1 MREGLNPVN
10 TAKENKMRKQD
21 REHVESKRFKALS
34 AQTDKT
40 NLLEPE
46 AALTKVKSLANAKFD
61 ETVDVAVNLGVDP
74 RHGDQMVRGT
84 TTLPFGT
91 GKSRRVLVFAKGP
104 KAQDAIDAGADLVG
118 AEELIEQVTKG
129 TLDWKQ
135 YDLIMA
141 TPDMMGQVG
150 RLGATFKQKMP
161 NPKAQTVTPNIG
173 QAVSDVKKA
182 ARVEY
187 RVDKAGIVH
196 APIGKVSY
204 TTEQLTENFHSLMDA
219 LVKAKPTAAKGRYL
233 KKINISATMGPAVG
247 IDPTNAQKVV
257 K

>member
-1 MREGLNPVN
+1 
-10 TAKENKMRKQD
+10 MRKQD
-21 REHVESKRFKALS
+21 RVQLESKRYKALLGKVTKLEVL
-34 AQTDKT
+34 Q
-40 NLLEPE
+40 LEP
-46 AALTKVKSLANAKFD
+46 ALEKVKGLATAKFD
-61 ETVDVAVNLGVDP
+61 ETVDVAINLGVDP

-91 GKSRRVLVFAKGP
+91 GKSRRVLVFAKGD
-104 KAQDAIDAGADLVG
+104 KAKDAEAAGADLVG

-141 TPDMMGQVG
+141 TPDLMGQVG
-150 RLGATFKQKMP
+150 RLGAIFKAKMP

-187 RVDKAGIVH
+187 RVDKAGIIH

-204 TTEQLTENFHSLMDA
+204 SAEQLKDNFHALIDA
-219 LVKAKPTAAKGRYL
+219 VVKARPTAAKGRYL
-233 KKINISATMGPAVG
+233 KKISVSATMGPSVA
-247 IDPTNAQKVV
+247 IDPLTAQKPVI

>member
-1 MREGLNPVN
+1 
-10 TAKENKMRKQD
+10 MRKQD
-21 REHVESKRFKALS
+21 RKHVISNRYKELVKKVNDESF
-34 AQTDKT
+34 D
-40 NLLEPE
+40 PE
-46 AALTKVKSLANAKFD
+46 TAIEKVKGLASAKFD

-91 GKSRRVLVFAKGP
+91 GKSRKVLVFAKGD
-104 KAQDAIDAGADLVG
+104 KAKEAEAAGADLVG
-118 AEELIEQVTKG
+118 ADDLIPQVQNG
-129 TLDWKQ
+129 SLDWKQ

-150 RLGATFKQKMP
+150 RLGSIFKQKMP

-173 QAVSDVKKA
+173 QAVTDVKKA

-196 APIGKVSY
+196 APIGKASF
-204 TTEQLTENFHSLMDA
+204 TSEQLSENFHALIAA
-219 LVKAKPTAAKGRYL
+219 LVKAKPSAAKGRYL
-233 KKINISATMGPAVG
+233 KKVSVSTTMSPSIK
-247 IDPTNAQKVV
+247 IDPLQAQRAVIK
-257 K
+257 